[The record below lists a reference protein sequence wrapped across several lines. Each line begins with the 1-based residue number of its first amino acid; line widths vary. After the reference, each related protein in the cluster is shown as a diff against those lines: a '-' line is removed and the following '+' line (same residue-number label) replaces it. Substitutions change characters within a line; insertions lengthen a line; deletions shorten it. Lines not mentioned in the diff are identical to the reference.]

1 MEHSIAWEMLKLFK
15 VALIIL
21 AIIAVAELG
30 VIGYM
35 GYMLYDGQFEYVE
48 SNSQDLDEVDMD
60 NSSVS
65 LN

>member
-1 MEHSIAWEMLKLFK
+1 MDHSIAWEMLKLFK

-35 GYMLYDGQFEYVE
+35 GYMIYDGQFEYTETKTQELEDVE
-48 SNSQDLDEVDMD
+48 NSTASIE
-60 NSSVS
+60 
-65 LN
+65 